1 MTNAV
6 REQIIG
12 TWELAREIGVE
23 LERNKER
30 FLSGQTEAFIEL
42 LEEYQG
48 AIVAIG
54 EAIDRNMSEE
64 EQGKIIPSLEEYCEE
79 IYKLSLCSDIEA
91 YEKQGAVLKKTHESV
106 SVLIY
111 GIKAKKTAL
120 FLPYKYSMWDS
131 LESIYLAAKEDPDWE
146 TVVMP
151 IPYVEMDKEKDMKE
165 WKYEGGA
172 FVDIPIVSFK
182 EYDISDKQFDVIYI
196 HNPYDNYNLV
206 TSVATEY
213 YSAEL
218 KKHCKLLVYVPYF
231 FTGREF
237 PDVHLNLPAY
247 ANMDYI
253 ILPSNDAYEH
263 MKKYVPQEKLLV
275 LGSPKIDK
283 MLSMSEQKQ
292 IPFLWRERIR
302 GRKTVL
308 YNISLNAILNDGF
321 RVILKMRY
329 IFDYFKKQN
338 DLVLWWR
345 PHPLMKATLKS
356 MRPQLLG
363 AYEEMERMYLLEKI
377 GIYDTT
383 PDSNMAIAATDAFLG
398 DYSSMCSLYG
408 IEGKPIFLTDNYS
421 LEEPTEEERRQLWP
435 GFFGHGWGE
444 WEWEWKP
451 FLVCDEEGVLYYYDG
466 GHRVF
471 GKMSRD
477 GKQISVIWKADED
490 YTKIQAFDTKERE
503 KMTIHF
509 YPADENKP
517 GMVYHVASDTWSESE
532 RFMGIPLQKYGVI
545 TKYKEYWVICPAKEP
560 EFVFIDERTGKRSYY
575 GGFDKE
581 LLKYCQ
587 MPEENL
593 FAGGMLQTK
602 DCIYLLSY
610 RVNKLMEFSLLT
622 RKWRFYDIG
631 VDVRRYGNWGYEEID
646 FWFLAWDGSCIVRWN
661 KETGN
666 TRIFDKMPEGYL
678 AFSNAF
684 AGPHTSAFLN
694 FFTTPEMEGIFI
706 FPNTANMFLK
716 LNKTTGKIE
725 EWKID
730 LPYEEGQRRTSLYN
744 RAGNYASVLWYDMEH
759 FLLQTAYD
767 GSMYLVNYKT
777 GKVEERRNCLLP
789 KDEYEKYRVP
799 MEEVA
804 SRDGNASPYYYR
816 EQGLSCSLKDMMDYF
831 ASGADMQAA
840 RQHEA
845 STEGIANADGTCGM
859 KVHGYIS
866 EQLK

>member
-12 TWELAREIGVE
+12 TWELAREIGIE
-23 LERNKER
+23 LERNKEH

-48 AIVAIG
+48 AVVAIG
-54 EAIDRNMSEE
+54 DAIDSNMSEE

-91 YEKQGAVLKKTHESV
+91 YEKQCAALKKTHESV

-151 IPYVEMDKEKDMKE
+151 IPYVEMDKENDKKE
-165 WKYEGGA
+165 WKYEGSA
-172 FVDIPIVSFK
+172 FVNIPIVSFK

-196 HNPYDNYNLV
+196 HNPYDSYNLV

-213 YSAEL
+213 YSVEL

-237 PDVHLNLPAY
+237 PDVHLNLPSY
-247 ANMDYI
+247 ANMDFI
-253 ILPSNDAYEH
+253 ILPSDDAYEH

-292 IPFLWRERIR
+292 IPLSWKERIR

-308 YNISLNAILNDGF
+308 YNVSLNAILNDGF
-321 RVILKMRY
+321 RAILKMRY
-329 IFDYFKKQN
+329 IFDYFKKQS

-383 PDSNMAIAATDAFLG
+383 PDSNMAVAATDAFLG

-408 IEGKPIFLTDNYS
+408 IEGKPLFLTDNYS

-435 GFFGHGWGE
+435 GFFGRGLYE
-444 WEWEWKP
+444 WEWNP
-451 FLVCDEEGVLYYYDG
+451 YLCGDEDGYIFFYDWT
-466 GHRVF
+466 HRIF

-477 GKQISVIWKADED
+477 GGTISVIRRMEEIYVKVQAF
-490 YTKIQAFDTKERE
+490 YTKQPE
-503 KMTIHF
+503 KMAIHF
-509 YPADENKP
+509 YPCDENKP
-517 GMVYHVASDTWSESE
+517 GKVYHVASDTWSETDL
-532 RFMGIPLQKYGVI
+532 FVGIPLHKYGMI
-545 TKYKEYWVICPAKEP
+545 TKSGEKWIVLPDKET
-560 EFVFIDERTGKRSYY
+560 EFVFVDEKSGKRTYH
-575 GGFDKE
+575 GGFEKI
-581 LLKYCQ
+581 LRPYSQ
-587 MPEENL
+587 VPEENL
-593 FAGGMLQTK
+593 FAGGAQYK
-602 DCIYLLSY
+602 NYVYLVSY
-610 RVNKLMEFSLLT
+610 RTNKLLEFQLET
-622 RKWRFYDIG
+622 KQWKVYDICLNL
-631 VDVRRYGNWGYEEID
+631 RRYSTFLYDETD
-646 FWFLAWDGSCIVRWN
+646 FWFLSWDGSCVIRWN

-666 TRIFDKMPEGYL
+666 TKVYDKMPEGYL

-684 AGPHTSAFLN
+684 VNPYTPAFRGC
-694 FFTTPEMEGIFI
+694 FTTPTMEEMFI
-706 FPNTANMFLK
+706 FPNAANMILK
-716 LNKTTGKIE
+716 LNKNTGEIIQ
-725 EWKID
+725 WKLA
-730 LPYEEGQRRTSLYN
+730 LPYEEGQRKSSLYN
-744 RAGNYASVLWYDMEH
+744 RPGNYTGVLWYDEDH

-767 GSMYLVNYKT
+767 GSMLVVNYKT

-804 SRDGNASPYYYR
+804 SRDGNASPFYYR

-845 STEGIANADGTCGM
+845 STEGIVNADGTCGM
-859 KVHGYIS
+859 KVHAHIS

>member
-54 EAIDRNMSEE
+54 EAVDSNMSEE
-64 EQGKIIPSLEEYCEE
+64 EQGKIIPFLEEYCEE

-91 YEKQGAVLKKTHESV
+91 YEKQCAALKKTHESV

-111 GIKAKKTAL
+111 GIKAKKIAL

-131 LESIYLAAKEDPDWE
+131 LESIYLAAKEDLDWE

-151 IPYVEMDKEKDMKE
+151 IPYVEMDKENDKKE
-165 WKYEGGA
+165 WKYEGSA
-172 FVDIPIVSFK
+172 FVNIPIVSFK

-213 YSAEL
+213 YSVEL

-237 PDVHLNLPAY
+237 PDVHLSLPSY
-247 ANMDYI
+247 VNMDYI
-253 ILPSNDAYEH
+253 ILPSDEAYEH

-292 IPFLWRERIR
+292 IPLPWKERIR

-308 YNISLNAILNDGF
+308 YNVSLNAILNDGF
-321 RVILKMRY
+321 RAILKMRY
-329 IFDYFKKQN
+329 IFDYFKKQS

-363 AYEEMERMYLLEKI
+363 VYEEMERMYLLEKI

-383 PDSNMAIAATDAFLG
+383 PDSNMAVAATDAFLG

-408 IEGKPIFLTDNYS
+408 IEGKPVFLTDNYS

-435 GFFGHGWGE
+435 AFFGQGLCE
-444 WEWEWKP
+444 WEWEP
-451 FLVCDEEGVLYYYDG
+451 YLCGDEDGYIFYYDWT
-466 GHRVF
+466 HRLF

-477 GKQISVIWKADED
+477 GRTISVIRQMEEVLAKVQVF
-490 YTKIQAFDTKERE
+490 YTKQPE
-503 KMTIHF
+503 KTEIHF
-509 YPADENKP
+509 YPCDENKP
-517 GMVYHVASDTWSESE
+517 GRVYHVASDTWSETE
-532 RFMGIPLQKYGVI
+532 CFVGIPLRQYGAI
-545 TKYKEYWVICPAKEP
+545 TKHGEQWVILPGKEP
-560 EFVFIDERTGKRSYY
+560 EFIVVDEKSGERT
-575 GGFDKE
+575 
-581 LLKYCQ
+581 YCGCFEKVLRPYSQ

-593 FAGGMLQTK
+593 FAGGVMQYK
-602 DCIYLLSY
+602 NCVYLLSY
-610 RVNKLMEFSLLT
+610 RTNKLVEFQLET
-622 RKWRFYDIG
+622 KQWKIYDIG
-631 VDVRRYGNWGYEEID
+631 TEQRRYSNFFHDETD
-646 FWFLAWDGSCIVRWN
+646 FWFLAWDGSCVVRWN

-666 TRIFDKMPEGYL
+666 TRVYNQMPEGYL
-678 AFSNAF
+678 AYSNAF
-684 AGPHTSAFLN
+684 VNPYTPAFCSL
-694 FFTTPEMEGIFI
+694 FTTPGMEEMFI
-706 FPNTANMFLK
+706 FPNAANMILK
-716 LNKTTGKIE
+716 LNKNTGEITQ
-725 EWKID
+725 WKLD
-730 LPYEEGQRRTSLYN
+730 LPYEEGQRKTSLYN
-744 RAGNYASVLWYDMEH
+744 RPGNYAGIFWYDEEH

-767 GSMYLVNYKT
+767 GSMLVVNYKT

-859 KVHGYIS
+859 KVHAHIS

>member
-54 EAIDRNMSEE
+54 EAVDSNMSEE

-91 YEKQGAVLKKTHESV
+91 YEKQCAVLKKTHESV

-151 IPYVEMDKEKDMKE
+151 IPYVEMDKENDKKE
-165 WKYEGGA
+165 WKYEGSA
-172 FVDIPIVSFK
+172 FVNIPIVSFK
-182 EYDISDKQFDVIYI
+182 EYDIADKQYDVIYI

-213 YSAEL
+213 YSVEL

-237 PDVHLNLPAY
+237 PDVHLNLPSY

-253 ILPSNDAYEH
+253 ILPSDEAYEH

-292 IPFLWRERIR
+292 IPLSWKERIR

-308 YNISLNAILNDGF
+308 YNVSLNAILNDGF
-321 RVILKMRY
+321 RAILKMRY
-329 IFDYFKKQN
+329 IFDYFKKQS

-383 PDSNMAIAATDAFLG
+383 PDSNMAVAATDAFLG

-435 GFFGHGWGE
+435 GFVGREPFMR
-444 WEWEWKP
+444 EWKP
-451 FLVCDEEGVLYYYDG
+451 SRVRDKDG
-466 GHRVF
+466 KYLFFDNTYKLF
-471 GKMSRD
+471 GKMSWD
-477 GKQISVIWKADED
+477 EQTVAVIQQMEVIYYKAQAF
-490 YTKIQAFDTKERE
+490 YTKDPQQME
-503 KMTIHF
+503 IHF
-509 YPADENKP
+509 YPDNKDKP
-517 GMVYHVASDTWSESE
+517 CKIFHVASGTWTESN
-532 RFMGIPLQKYGVI
+532 RFIGIPLHKYGVI
-545 TKYKEYWVICPAKEP
+545 SKYGEQWVIFPGKEQ
-560 EFVFIDERTGKRSYY
+560 EFIFVDEKSGKRTYY
-575 GGFDKE
+575 GGFDKKFRSYS
-581 LLKYCQ
+581 L
-587 MPEENL
+587 MPEEKIFTGNSP
-593 FAGGMLQTK
+593 QVN
-602 DCIYLLSY
+602 DCAYFLSY
-610 RVNKLMEFSLLT
+610 RTNKLLEFQLGT
-622 RKWRFYDIG
+622 KQWKIYDIG
-631 VDVRRYGNWGYEEID
+631 TDKRRYSDFVLEENN
-646 FWFLAWDGSCIVRWN
+646 FWFLAWDGSCIVKWN

-666 TRIFDKMPEGYL
+666 TKVYNQMPQGYA

-684 AGPHTSAFLN
+684 VNPDTPTFSYC
-694 FFTTPEMEGIFI
+694 FTTPEMDKMFI
-706 FPNTANMFLK
+706 FPNTANMILK
-716 LNKTTGKIE
+716 LNKNTGE
-725 EWKID
+725 LTQWELD
-730 LPYEEGQRRTSLYN
+730 LPYEEGQRMSSLYN
-744 RAGNYASVLWYDMEH
+744 RRGNYTCFLWYDEEH
-759 FLLQTAYD
+759 LLLQTAYD
-767 GSMYLVNYKT
+767 GSMLLVNYKT
-777 GKVEERRNCLLP
+777 GKVEEGRNCLLLQ
-789 KDEYEKYRVP
+789 DEYKKYWGS
-799 MEEVA
+799 MGEMA
-804 SRDGNASPYYYR
+804 ARDGNDSPYYYR
-816 EQGLSCSLKDMMDYF
+816 EQGLTCSLKDMMDYF

-840 RQHEA
+840 RQYEA
-845 STEGIANADGTCGM
+845 STKGIANADGTCGM
-859 KVHGYIS
+859 KVHAHIS